1 MAKSSKIGL
10 VGLYYQIK
18 RTFCRKQINISH
30 FVLYNTFLEC
40 CNPRFLNKTEIKI
53 IKIQSARH
61 NAYTSNSKNW
71 RYVYDQT
78 ICLWSMIK
86 LSELSDHSML
96 AGGIKTKRKS
106 KCNTF
111 TLLHLENVYTS
122 YSFMYFILGR
132 QYLFIAWGVRL
143 SIFFTLFF
151 TLSTL
156 LFVGYFQSF
165 AIGITVYFSFFLI
178 HTFFNNGGPSWVGI
192 KIVIQL

>member
-1 MAKSSKIGL
+1 MNVVITFAMAKSSKIGL

-96 AGGIKTKRKS
+96 AGGIKTKP
-106 KCNTF
+106 
-111 TLLHLENVYTS
+111 
-122 YSFMYFILGR
+122 
-132 QYLFIAWGVRL
+132 
-143 SIFFTLFF
+143 
-151 TLSTL
+151 
-156 LFVGYFQSF
+156 
-165 AIGITVYFSFFLI
+165 YFSLLPLLKHLPLYFKSI
-178 HTFFNNGGPSWVGI
+178 HSCSN
-192 KIVIQL
+192 QLKFMA